1 MVGDIGY
8 VTYGCNKQSRR
19 SRGSEPETKPV
30 TSVIYQRKMEGGLRE
45 CVSIWQ
51 VVIVLSRQLVLAM
64 FVCIMGISG
73 RTQTAE
79 TVMSHELNVH
89 YVKNLFAKV
98 FNFPHLAHKLLFE
111 KGKNHLK

>member
-19 SRGSEPETKPV
+19 SRGSEPETPV

-79 TVMSHELNVH
+79 TVM
-89 YVKNLFAKV
+89 
-98 FNFPHLAHKLLFE
+98 
-111 KGKNHLK
+111 